1 MNTKIEVNKPTP
13 IPTKVEMFTFR
24 EGEDLRATIK
34 VLEQGEYVWINALY
48 SDGIFLLKEL
58 HNYLGKKLPNKT
70 FKEQQIYR
78 SEYHRLSN
86 LVLFEVV
93 DQKLT
98 VDKSPSIGWL
108 EKLYP
113 ENNHFLLSFPQI
125 QGMNS
130 AWQWYEKGV
139 STPVLRNKIHP
150 YYGTYFPTRF
160 EHLVVFD
167 N

>member
-1 MNTKIEVNKPTP
+1 M
-13 IPTKVEMFTFR
+13 
-24 EGEDLRATIK
+24 
-34 VLEQGEYVWINALY
+34 
-48 SDGIFLLKEL
+48 LL
-58 HNYLGKKLPNKT
+58 
-70 FKEQQIYR
+70 
-78 SEYHRLSN
+78 
-86 LVLFEVV
+86 EVV

-139 STPVLRNKIHP
+139 SIPVLRNKIHP

-167 N
+167 NWLKRYEGPKNLL